1 MSLDLDDPGLV
12 PHLARLEPYAREL
25 LRTAG
30 VHALRL
36 HAETVAPEHLLS
48 ILMED
53 PRSAAHAV
61 VLHAFADPG
70 TISEEALA
78 ISPGLMVVASGSTL
92 PFSVRAVEALTR
104 ARAAAEAAGEES
116 VEVPRILSHSV
127 AGFDD
132 RLRRTLRGAG
142 FSAEFP
148 ESPATSSTTGPGL
161 FRHFSMPAK
170 RVLSG
175 SNRLAAGDRAPSI
188 SHVHLFLGCLQEDE
202 TLATSTGVSFRRAR
216 LLLSG
221 STLDDSAPSSRALP
235 PDRSMLAFL
244 EGVPAGSDSLDL
256 LARFLSGGTPE
267 LAQIL
272 VRSKVTTALLERARI
287 AFRDPGEV
295 QKGDPTRRS

>member
-1 MSLDLDDPGLV
+1 MSLDLDDPGLARI
-12 PHLARLEPYAREL
+12 LERLEPYARAL

-30 VHALRL
+30 AHALRL

-48 ILMED
+48 TLMAD

-104 ARAAAEAAGEES
+104 ARAATEAAGEDAVGVS
-116 VEVPRILSHSV
+116 RILSQSV
-127 AGFDD
+127 SAFDED
-132 RLRRTLRGAG
+132 LRRTLREAG
-142 FSAEFP
+142 FSAEIP
-148 ESPATSSTTGPGL
+148 GGIATVASLGPGL

-202 TLATSTGVSFRRAR
+202 ELATRTGVSFRRAR
-216 LLLSG
+216 VLFSG
-221 STLDDSAPSSRALP
+221 STWDDSAPPMRALP
-235 PDRSMLAFL
+235 PDPSMIAFL
-244 EGVPAGSDSLDL
+244 EGVPAGSDSLAL
-256 LARFLSGGTPE
+256 LARFLAGGTPD

-272 VRSKVTTALLERARI
+272 VRSKVTTKLLERARN
-287 AFRDPGEV
+287 AFRDPTEL
-295 QKGDPTRRS
+295 QADDPARRS